1 MQQESSGLAYKYH
14 TNLDRTLISDLG
26 RVISVPEQASTGSY
40 CFTLEIIFDLSD
52 SAQVKW
58 RGS

>member
-26 RVISVPEQASTGSY
+26 RVISVPEQASAGSY